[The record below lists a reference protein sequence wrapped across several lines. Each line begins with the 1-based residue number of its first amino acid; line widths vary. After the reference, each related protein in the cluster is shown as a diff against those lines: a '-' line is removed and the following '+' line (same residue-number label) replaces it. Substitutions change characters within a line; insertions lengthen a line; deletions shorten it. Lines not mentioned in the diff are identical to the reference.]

1 MERET
6 LWYIP
11 SSKVTELRQ
20 RSDLAWPMPDPGP
33 EKFLSDLLTIHQ
45 PPIVASTAKYFS
57 GSFATLC
64 HQKNAI
70 VIVDDKDP
78 TSWVPL
84 LEAGADGIQTDHPKE
99 LIEFL
104 QSDRAP

>member
-1 MERET
+1 
-6 LWYIP
+6 
-11 SSKVTELRQ
+11 
-20 RSDLAWPMPDPGP
+20 MPDPGP

-57 GSFATLC
+57 ESFATLC

>member
-1 MERET
+1 
-6 LWYIP
+6 
-11 SSKVTELRQ
+11 
-20 RSDLAWPMPDPGP
+20 
-33 EKFLSDLLTIHQ
+33 
-45 PPIVASTAKYFS
+45 
-57 GSFATLC
+57 
-64 HQKNAI
+64 
-70 VIVDDKDP
+70 VDDKDP